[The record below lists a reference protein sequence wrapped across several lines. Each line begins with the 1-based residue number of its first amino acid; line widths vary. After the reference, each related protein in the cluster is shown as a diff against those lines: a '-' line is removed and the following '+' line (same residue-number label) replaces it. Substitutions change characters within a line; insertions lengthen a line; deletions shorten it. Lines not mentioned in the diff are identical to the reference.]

1 MRYKVLKQLNGKFRI
16 LINLGIIPISIWDW
30 VVMYEYYLEE
40 RKVNAKMQS
49 YQNTAEQYRVTET
62 TIRNLVK
69 WMES

>member
-16 LINLGIIPISIWDW
+16 LINLGIIPINIWDW

-40 RKVNAKMQS
+40 RKVNGKMQS
-49 YQNTAEQYRVTET
+49 YQNTAEQYRVSET

>member
-16 LINLGIIPISIWDW
+16 LINLGIIPINIWDW

-40 RKVNAKMQS
+40 RKSNAPSLLLLPDRKS
-49 YQNTAEQYRVTET
+49 NRVSET

>member
-30 VVMYEYYLEE
+30 LVMYEYYLEE